1 MDVTNLNNSSY
12 KLLTHL
18 CYFSVALI
26 YFSSKKLEQKRFRTL
41 DVCFK
46 FNSNLG
52 ILVKQATAH
61 SLCTQRFIIG
71 IVIGH
76 CHCNAG

>member
-1 MDVTNLNNSSY
+1 MDVS
-12 KLLTHL
+12 
-18 CYFSVALI
+18 
-26 YFSSKKLEQKRFRTL
+26 E
-41 DVCFK
+41 

-71 IVIGH
+71 IVIVMPVDSPSPKGH
-76 CHCNAG
+76 ILDFTRTSVLFHEKIQIW